1 MNFNTIK
8 QELYKKIKKMSEEDF
23 MRFIAKLEDI
33 YYKNKDKKGHEDA
46 KGEKLACYTCVYAPY
61 APACNNCLFDSNYIR
76 RVDKQ

>member
-33 YYKNKDKKGHEDA
+33 YYKNKDKGDNDV
-46 KGEKLACYTCVYAPY
+46 L
-61 APACNNCLFDSNYIR
+61 CNKRY
-76 RVDKQ
+76 

>member
-33 YYKNKDKKGHEDA
+33 YYKNKDKGDE
-46 KGEKLACYTCVYAPY
+46 G
-61 APACNNCLFDSNYIR
+61 
-76 RVDKQ
+76 

>member
-33 YYKNKDKKGHEDA
+33 YYKSKDK
-46 KGEKLACYTCVYAPY
+46 GEQ
-61 APACNNCLFDSNYIR
+61 R
-76 RVDKQ
+76 WE